1 MKNLAKV
8 TRSLSRENSRGEST
22 SDGTKPSL
30 KSESDKIMKLRN
42 ATRAMSRESPKRNQ
56 SHKVSFKSHSDKVR
70 ALSAVTRKLG
80 VSPDS
85 GKEEEG
91 RGRTSPFKTNV
102 EKVKV
107 LSNVSRSFSKERGTT
122 GKEKSTMNF
131 ESSAKKVGILSKTT
145 RIISTESSP
154 SKERVFFDDSK
165 GSEEKAS
172 GARPKTSKWRQKE
185 FSPSS
190 SPSPRQEA
198 TNMSRISSLFGSEVE
213 IPQERAKSSRRSR
226 SEEKKGRPETG
237 SKKPMGSYTDIYQ
250 VFSHRVSET

>member
-1 MKNLAKV
+1 M
-8 TRSLSRENSRGEST
+8 S
-22 SDGTKPSL
+22 
-30 KSESDKIMKLRN
+30 SESSD
-42 ATRAMSRESPKRNQ
+42 SPERNQ
-56 SHKVSFKSHSDKVR
+56 SRKVSFKSHSDKVR
-70 ALSAVTRKLG
+70 TLSAVTRKL
-80 VSPDS
+80 SP
-85 GKEEEG
+85 EEEV
-91 RGRTSPFKTNV
+91 RGRTSPFKANV
-102 EKVKV
+102 EKVKM
-107 LSNVSRSFSKERGTT
+107 LSDISRSFSKERGSS

-131 ESSAKKVGILSKTT
+131 QTSAKKVGILSKTT
-145 RIISTESSP
+145 RMISTESSP
-154 SKERVFFDDSK
+154 SKERVS
-165 GSEEKAS
+165 GAESEEKPS

-185 FSPSS
+185 FPPSS